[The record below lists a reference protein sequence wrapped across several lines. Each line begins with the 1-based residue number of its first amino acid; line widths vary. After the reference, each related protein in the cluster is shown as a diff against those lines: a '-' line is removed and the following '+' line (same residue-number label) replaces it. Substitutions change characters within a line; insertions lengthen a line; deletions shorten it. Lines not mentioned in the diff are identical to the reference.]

1 MNQEFGDAP
10 VLEHVAELIASLE
23 EKGIKPSP
31 LDEDEE
37 PDNGDGWE
45 DEEGEGSDED
55 VEMS

>member
-10 VLEHVAELIASLE
+10 VLAHVAELIASLE

-31 LDEDEE
+31 LEDDDEE
-37 PDNGDGWE
+37 EDNGDGWE
-45 DEEGEGSDED
+45 DEGSDED